1 MTEGTL
7 VPNHHADHQG
17 FSGLSG
23 LVAAIAFTRG
33 RDYDATLAT
42 RLAGL
47 TAGDR
52 LVDIGCGPG
61 VAARLA
67 ASIGAE
73 VVAVDPAAVMLRVGR
88 LANRAKGLRYALGSA
103 QALPVADRWATVV
116 WSLAAVHH
124 WPDIDAA
131 LGEVCRV
138 LAPSGR
144 FIAIERQI
152 ADGAHGLASHGW
164 TRAQAEAFAVCCEA
178 SGLTTNVGEHA
189 NGNRGEALSV
199 VALAPPKSGSNP
211 SGSAEAMPN
220 SGC

>member
-1 MTEGTL
+1 MAEDTL
-7 VPNHHADHQG
+7 APNHHANHPG

-33 RDYDATLAT
+33 RDADAALAV

-52 LVDIGCGPG
+52 LVDVGSGPG
-61 VAARLA
+61 VAARRA
-67 ASIGAE
+67 ASLGAE

-88 LANRAKGLRYALGSA
+88 LANRAKRLRYAHGA
-103 QALPVADRWATVV
+103 ARALPVADGWASVV

-131 LGEVCRV
+131 LGEVGRV
-138 LAPSGR
+138 LEPGGR
-144 FIAIERQI
+144 FVAIERHV

-164 TRAQAEAFAVCCEA
+164 TRAQADAFAARCDA
-178 SGLTTNVGEHA
+178 FGLSATVGEHTD
-189 NGNRGEALSV
+189 GNRGAALSV
-199 VALAPPKSGSNP
+199 VALAPGD
-211 SGSAEAMPN
+211 
-220 SGC
+220 